1 MDISQCPRCRTRFR
15 GEVAACPIDGEALV
29 RVQDPLIGRTIAGRY
44 LIEDKIG
51 GGGMGVVYRGRH
63 QVIDRLVAIKFLH
76 HRFTRDPT
84 SRKRFLGEAR
94 AANQIDHD
102 NIIDITDFGETD
114 DGLVYL
120 VMEHLQGRSLD
131 NEIGGKP
138 MQPVRAL
145 RIAVQIASGLARA
158 HELDVIHR
166 DVKPANVF
174 LIRRRGDPDFVKL
187 LDFGIARFEREVRIT
202 DRGSLMGTPEYMAP
216 EQVRHG
222 EVNPSTDL
230 YAVGCVIYEM
240 LTGQPP
246 FMGNMSEVLVKQ
258 MREPPIAP
266 TRVVAGLR
274 PEIDGVVL
282 KLLQKDPA
290 RRHRDAFHLVDDLQ
304 SLLDRLPAVDL
315 PQLEPERGGSLQ
327 AQRSASEPKPPE
339 DSQVRPT
346 VHVPTELDEWAQ
358 RVTLY
363 QQMLMRAHPNG
374 DIPGPL
380 QVSLQRM
387 QLALAAMLKLRGEID
402 DSARQLIARE
412 DEVRATRLRIGG
424 ALDELARDESKLARS
439 LDADKQQAEVAA
451 QALQQSVTAL
461 ARLAKTAPKPKRAGD
476 RVSDADTELWQAL
489 HTQLATLALADAQTT
504 QMQASLET
512 GRLAWDDLR
521 FQVAQLKGRLATL
534 NADSSAAQGNTQ
546 ERVHRA
552 ETELHV
558 ELERLVAEAENLAGH
573 LRDRPEFATTM
584 RSLGARGAK
593 LS

>member
-15 GEVAACPIDGEALV
+15 GEVSACPIDGEALV
-29 RVQDPLIGRTIAGRY
+29 RVQDPLLGRTIAGRY

-63 QVIDRLVAIKFLH
+63 QVIDRAVAIKFLH
-76 HRFTRDPT
+76 QRFTRDPT

-102 NIIDITDFGETD
+102 NIIDITDFGETE

-120 VMEHLQGRSLD
+120 VMEYLQGRSLD
-131 NEIGGKP
+131 NEIGGQP
-138 MQPVRAL
+138 VQPVRAV

-230 YAVGCVIYEM
+230 YAVGCVLYEM

-246 FMGNMSEVLVKQ
+246 FTGNMTEVLVKQ
-258 MREPPIAP
+258 MREPPTAP
-266 TRVVAGLR
+266 TRVVPGLR
-274 PEIDGVVL
+274 PELDAVVL

-304 SLLDRLPAVDL
+304 ALLDRLPAVDL
-315 PQLEPERGGSLQ
+315 PAALPEPNVP
-327 AQRSASEPKPPE
+327 APAAAPVATSARAKPPE
-339 DSQVRPT
+339 ASQVRPT
-346 VHVPTELDEWAQ
+346 LHVPTEHEEWAQ
-358 RVTLY
+358 RAALY
-363 QQMLMRAHPNG
+363 KQMLLRAHPNG

-380 QVSLQRM
+380 QVSMQRM
-387 QLALAAMLKLRGEID
+387 ELAVASLGKLRAEID
-402 DSARQLIARE
+402 ESARQLTARE
-412 DEVRATRLRIGG
+412 DEVRGTRLRIGR
-424 ALDELARDESKLARS
+424 ALDELARDESKLARA
-439 LDADKQQAEVAA
+439 LEANTKEVERAQ
-451 QALQQSVTAL
+451 QALQECVRRLVQH
-461 ARLAKTAPKPKRAGD
+461 ARDAPEPKRVGD
-476 RVSDADTELWQAL
+476 RVSGAEAARGQAL
-489 HTQLATLALADAQTT
+489 HAQLVSLASADARVT
-504 QMQASLET
+504 QMQAAVEKE
-512 GRLAWDDLR
+512 RLAWDDLH

-534 NADSSAAQGNTQ
+534 NAESSVVVGHTQ
-546 ERVHRA
+546 ERVHKA
-552 ETELHV
+552 EAELRI
-558 ELERLVAEAENLAGH
+558 ELERLVTEAERLADH
-573 LRDRPEFATTM
+573 LRERPEFATTM
-584 RSLGARGAK
+584 RSPA
-593 LS
+593 LSR